1 MKVKESKNLKCDR
14 CPREIGPAD
23 GADYVEPESCI
34 LGSFS
39 RVDDKIKL
47 FFRNGSQAEIKATNI
62 NGGREID
69 LIEEKMG
76 DCIGHS
82 YNDILDVNI

>member
-14 CPREIGPAD
+14 NPRIIGPAD
-23 GADYVEPESCI
+23 GEDYEKPESCI
-34 LGSFS
+34 LGSFR

-47 FFRNGSQAEIKATNI
+47 FFRNGSQAEVRAINI
-62 NGGREID
+62 QGGREID

-76 DCIGHS
+76 DYIGHS
-82 YNDILDVNI
+82 YNDILDINI

>member
-1 MKVKESKNLKCDR
+1 VKIRESKNLKCDKYPGR
-14 CPREIGPAD
+14 IGPAD

-47 FFRNGSQAEIKATNI
+47 FFKNGTQAEVKAVNI
-62 NGGREID
+62 QGGREID
-69 LIEEKMG
+69 LVEEKIG
-76 DCIGHS
+76 GYIGHS
-82 YNDILDVNI
+82 YNDILDINI